1 MTRNASGVPSR
12 GDEHAQEK
20 RTKRPYKIDPE
31 VARER
36 ARKGGLA
43 RAAKLSEREHSEAM
57 KQVRAARTAKD
68 EAAGHTPKRRA
79 GEPALPTEV
88 LLFWKD
94 VVRAEQP
101 DREWKRPME
110 LTRAAIR
117 RLKQE
122 TDRITLE
129 MRDQGRGAK

>member
-1 MTRNASGVPSR
+1 MTSSK
-12 GDEHAQEK
+12 K
-20 RTKRPYKIDPE
+20 RKKRAYTIDPE

-43 RAAKLSEREHSEAM
+43 RAAKLSEAEQSEAM
-57 KQVRAARTAKD
+57 KKVRAARTAKA
-68 EAAGHTPKRRA
+68 EAEGHTPMRRA

-88 LLFWKD
+88 LLFWKG

-101 DREWKRPME
+101 DREWKHPME

-129 MRDQGRGAK
+129 HNKRGDSA